1 MAHESSVRKTLIMI
15 VYLAQY
21 PLHACVS
28 MHHHKFGVLEFRLLT
43 AAMYMCTVFL
53 CFLIVSTT
61 TSSSAGNNH

>member
-1 MAHESSVRKTLIMI
+1 MAHESTVRKTLF

-21 PLHACVS
+21 QPLLHACV
-28 MHHHKFGVLEFRLLT
+28 HQHKLGVLEFRLLT

-53 CFLIVSTT
+53 YFLIVSTT